1 MLVAL
6 RLTIGWHFLYE
17 GVWKIANYDEF
28 STRPFLV
35 MAKGPAA
42 PFYYAMVYD
51 LNGRERLKVEKR
63 KNKKGEEVPIV
74 TGTAYTDAW
83 DALRESAADKYG
95 FSDAQKKK
103 AQNLYD
109 RYLIGA
115 REYLQENSEGIEQY
129 FDSLDRF
136 EDAKIETAPFQKER
150 RWNRQMELR
159 AEAAGW
165 LKDLDAMEESY
176 KKALFSEVLTDEQRA
191 MGGLPHWPTVEE
203 VMNFFM
209 TAALTAI
216 GFCLLVG
223 FCTRLAC
230 LGGAVFLINVV
241 LTQLPWPL
249 IYPHAPAVVGHAL
262 IVDKNFVEMVAMLA
276 LAATP
281 VGRWG
286 GVDFFLYHWIGRPL
300 MQWLSQPVEARERLR
315 GPHTPPKARVPSQQA

>member
-17 GVWKIANYDEF
+17 GAWKIANYDKF

-51 LNGRERLKVEKR
+51 LNGRERLKVESGPDR
-63 KNKKGEEVPIV
+63 KPIV
-74 TGTAYTDAW
+74 RGDSYISAW
-83 DALRESAADKYG
+83 KDMVESAANKYG
-95 FSDAQKKK
+95 FSKEQKAEAQE
-103 AQNLYD
+103 LFE
-109 RYLIGA
+109 RYEKGA
-115 REYLQENSEGIEQY
+115 KEYLLENSEDIEQY
-129 FDSLDRF
+129 FGSLDRF

-150 RWNRQMELR
+150 RWDRQSELR

-176 KKALFSEVLTDEQRA
+176 KKALFNEVLTDEQRA
-191 MGGLPHWPTVEE
+191 MGGLPQWPTVEQT
-203 VMNFFM
+203 MNFFM

-216 GFCLLVG
+216 GLCLMIG

-230 LGGAVFLINVV
+230 LGGAVFLVNVV
-241 LTQLPWPL
+241 LTQLPWPQ

-286 GVDFFLYHWIGRPL
+286 GVDFFIYNWFGRPL
-300 MQWLSQPVEARERLR
+300 MRWLSQPVEARERLR
-315 GPHTPPKARVPSQQA
+315 GPHTPPKTHVPSRQA